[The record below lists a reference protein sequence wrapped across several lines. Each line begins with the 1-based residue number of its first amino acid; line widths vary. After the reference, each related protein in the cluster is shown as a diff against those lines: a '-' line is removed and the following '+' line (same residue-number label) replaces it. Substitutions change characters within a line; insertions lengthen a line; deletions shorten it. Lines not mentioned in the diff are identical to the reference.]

1 MGRASKKGI
10 YFVNTLITVNLLVS
24 LKSSHTIF
32 SSSFIFLCCLMS
44 EV

>member
-24 LKSSHTIF
+24 LKSSHNIF
-32 SSSFIFLCCLMS
+32 QQFYLFMLFN
-44 EV
+44 E